1 MNIGTLFSRVVRGE
15 QACNEAG
22 KAALPSGKA
31 DHEIPTMKSPG
42 QRALSV
48 FLAVTLAVSMTPST
62 ALADAQAAAGAH
74 AEQALSEAQQPGNAA
89 ADAAASDAASGAASK
104 QAAQSGE
111 AASSQ
116 QSGSQQHET
125 EQAQQPAESKANGE
139 SASAAAPVAQVSP
152 QSVEAPGATDNA
164 SAPAV
169 QSDVALTS
177 SAKVYI
183 QDKKDKDSTWSNKY
197 GSLSA
202 GDVLWANMYDDVETT
217 DYWGDPD
224 TETKSIANPGTWT
237 YTWLAGTEKSGTIDS
252 FTEEVGHEQSLTVTS
267 DMAGKYFICKVTAN
281 SKDYYG
287 PAKSYGE
294 GVNANY
300 IPGPVLAAGQASLYN
315 VKLSNSAPSVG
326 DALTA
331 TAYTDYSTPASADIN
346 VTFTWY
352 SSNSSSGT
360 WAKIEGETGATLTL
374 TDALQGKY
382 IKVVASAGVND
393 VEAKT
398 SEAVMAAGAV
408 KLAGV
413 KLTASSKEVGA
424 TLTAAA
430 YAGSSYS
437 PTYVDNSKVTYTWK
451 YYKGASAPNYST
463 TWTDIPGAAGPTF
476 TVTDEYVGCYITVSA
491 KAGANTVSFGD
502 YSTGYGVG
510 PFKLAGA
517 VDIYSAVLA
526 DAESGSTGY
535 IYTAD
540 QTVRALAR
548 EQGAASG
555 VYIDSEKL
563 TYQWQVSDS
572 KNGTYTDIKGATSQ
586 VLPLSA
592 YEGNFVKCVI
602 TAKVGG
608 STYTTKP
615 TSKIAAPG
623 SVNVSSVK
631 LSASGKVNVGDTIT
645 ATATASGTDV
655 SDSDRVT
662 WQWYWGESGTT
673 CTNKIEGATS
683 RSFTVTDAYEGK
695 YLVAAADGGFGDC
708 TSSYVGP
715 AVQPGSVTL
724 YKVEVTGSAKVGAT
738 LTATA
743 YKSSYTQVTLTDRV
757 SYQWQYADTKT
768 TADSAFKDIA
778 GATGATYQVTDS
790 MVGKYLRVKA
800 ISDGTAVSTQKPS
813 YSGSTAVD
821 PLGPVTIAGQYTL
834 SAVELQNAYSALLQV
849 GATITPQ
856 AKVASGYYDKDAP
869 EDAKLTYTWYA
880 KGEGDADWQQVTE
893 GVAANGS
900 LTIGEALVGKSLKV
914 TAYSL
919 DNTVEWASGTTV
931 APAGQYNLLRVTTT
945 PQSISSST
953 HVIAGDIV
961 TAQAQAVRADGNSY
975 TGITVSDG
983 VTFTWYAAD
992 SADGVFSQLE
1002 GVSGASVSVPDA
1014 AAGKYLKVV
1023 AESGSSRVETVFANP
1038 VIDRT
1043 SLEALAQKLSAA
1055 NFKPTPVYG
1064 EDTNINDVLSAKIAE
1079 LGFEGVSVKVKSVS
1093 FTASNDKAAVG
1104 ISADEDTN
1112 GSITYF
1118 YMDPNDYSGYTFD
1131 SLRSASVSF
1140 VLSKDGQSI
1149 DYKPGNITVPWNED
1163 MLEQLL
1169 DNAAQDLAIGF
1180 ASGDTADAVTGNL
1193 SLPYR
1198 AGSNNKFEVTWES
1211 NSNQVDI
1218 SGYGWSN
1225 YSGKV
1230 VRTASDR
1237 AVMLTATVKLMPNV
1251 GGSGN
1256 GAEVTGSHA
1265 FTITVKGDP
1274 QKVAAEKAALQ
1285 AKVDAGFTYDQ
1296 VKNYGTDTVANK
1308 DGLTSDLQMPTTRN
1322 LDIDGKYYEVKYTAS
1337 TDDVTFN
1344 GYKGTVYQPQPGE
1357 QPANTKITL
1366 TVTDKSNPEIT
1377 ASKTLDYAVA
1387 PLSQAE
1393 LDAELSLMEQVKAGY
1408 AQAILNGQ
1416 DASKVTSDLHAF
1428 QKAYLN
1434 ADGNLAW
1441 SYDRATTDAA
1451 GLGIVPV
1458 ELPGYDS
1465 MSGNDWRLFKSSN
1478 SAVIASENL
1487 LVKQPEYNTKVTIT
1501 SSLSSEKFGRYAQRY
1516 PDNATYAKLANQQ
1529 VEATVTVI
1537 GTSGIVNPI
1546 VNATCSVIGVDAQG
1560 NQQTWA
1566 AAQPFE
1572 LANGSTAADM
1582 TIKLFNQVGL
1592 VADYDPDT
1600 AYGFYLK
1607 SITSPFDSNLT
1618 LGYDATTYKY
1628 WQLFVNGKAASAGAS
1643 GIQLEEGDSVI
1654 WCYSAYGDPAPSDKL
1669 SVSFQ
1674 VVGQD
1679 ADGAQQMWAAPQTA
1693 SMPEGSTAADLSELM
1708 FAQAGIKAD
1717 TGKGSYGWYLNSLT
1731 SPFEGGPTLS
1741 SEQVDA
1747 STWKYWQFFINGQ
1760 LANVMAGNYTL
1771 QAGDTVTWVYGAD
1784 GVMPGQVL
1792 VAMQVFGKGAN
1803 GKAER
1808 WADESRHVFLE
1819 GTKIGDVVDGY
1830 LTDCGLNPVLFGDSD
1845 AWVLFSL
1852 QSPFDSSRVLSQ
1864 KWHVIVNGKDID
1876 TFKNGS
1882 IALKS
1887 GDSVAFVYDSDT
1899 VPNLDEVV
1907 IDPSA
1912 ERPNWNADWAG
1923 DASRPTSA
1931 ATPTDYL
1938 KNSWTFNWKQ
1948 YGTNLYS
1955 NASEPII
1962 VNGYIYLAVDKQLLK
1977 IDAATGVKL
1986 AQAPLAG
1993 SIGYTTRPV
2002 YAQGVVMVPLDGG
2015 AVQALTADT
2024 LTTVWLTDAVS
2035 SKAQSSSQITVDGNY
2050 VYVGTGEYVGASTYN
2065 NGYLTCINIL
2075 TGAIAWQHRNAD
2087 EGYYWNGAVVA
2098 GGYAVVST
2106 SAGTVEVLNRST
2118 GAVAST
2124 LALGASVNSA
2134 CVVSSDG
2141 STIYV
2146 VSRDGKLHVLS
2157 LGDNGSL
2164 SETSNVDLGLTGSA
2178 CTPVV
2183 SDGVMYV
2190 GGESGSGAV
2199 LAMVDLATLSVKTIG
2214 NADGKAIPCG
2224 NPGMGGIKAP
2234 PLVSVQNGA
2243 TYVYFTVN
2251 YGVLDDNGNCIG
2263 GGGVYRYKVGE
2274 SEAQLVYDAAG
2285 HNNYCDSPVIADA
2298 AGNLYY
2304 INDSGTLFKLAGG
2317 GTTPAPMPDPTPD
2330 PAPKPTPKPDPSPE
2344 PKPTPKPATD
2354 PGDSTIPQGGLVAP
2368 TQLPLAGAPVATSVQ
2383 TAQPAVDQA
2392 SAEASDEGKASAEQ
2406 YSATATTSESRAVT
2420 DQGEQTPAAPS
2431 WPFIVLGVG
2440 VVGAIGACV
2449 WLVVAKRRA
2458 RSKKA

>member
-1 MNIGTLFSRVVRGE
+1 
-15 QACNEAG
+15 
-22 KAALPSGKA
+22 
-31 DHEIPTMKSPG
+31 
-42 QRALSV
+42 
-48 FLAVTLAVSMTPST
+48 
-62 ALADAQAAAGAH
+62 
-74 AEQALSEAQQPGNAA
+74 
-89 ADAAASDAASGAASK
+89 
-104 QAAQSGE
+104 
-111 AASSQ
+111 
-116 QSGSQQHET
+116 
-125 EQAQQPAESKANGE
+125 
-139 SASAAAPVAQVSP
+139 
-152 QSVEAPGATDNA
+152 
-164 SAPAV
+164 
-169 QSDVALTS
+169 
-177 SAKVYI
+177 
-183 QDKKDKDSTWSNKY
+183 
-197 GSLSA
+197 
-202 GDVLWANMYDDVETT
+202 
-217 DYWGDPD
+217 
-224 TETKSIANPGTWT
+224 
-237 YTWLAGTEKSGTIDS
+237 
-252 FTEEVGHEQSLTVTS
+252 
-267 DMAGKYFICKVTAN
+267 
-281 SKDYYG
+281 
-287 PAKSYGE
+287 
-294 GVNANY
+294 
-300 IPGPVLAAGQASLYN
+300 
-315 VKLSNSAPSVG
+315 
-326 DALTA
+326 
-331 TAYTDYSTPASADIN
+331 
-346 VTFTWY
+346 
-352 SSNSSSGT
+352 
-360 WAKIEGETGATLTL
+360 
-374 TDALQGKY
+374 
-382 IKVVASAGVND
+382 
-393 VEAKT
+393 
-398 SEAVMAAGAV
+398 
-408 KLAGV
+408 
-413 KLTASSKEVGA
+413 
-424 TLTAAA
+424 
-430 YAGSSYS
+430 
-437 PTYVDNSKVTYTWK
+437 
-451 YYKGASAPNYST
+451 
-463 TWTDIPGAAGPTF
+463 
-476 TVTDEYVGCYITVSA
+476 
-491 KAGANTVSFGD
+491 
-502 YSTGYGVG
+502 
-510 PFKLAGA
+510 
-517 VDIYSAVLA
+517 
-526 DAESGSTGY
+526 
-535 IYTAD
+535 
-540 QTVRALAR
+540 
-548 EQGAASG
+548 
-555 VYIDSEKL
+555 
-563 TYQWQVSDS
+563 
-572 KNGTYTDIKGATSQ
+572 
-586 VLPLSA
+586 
-592 YEGNFVKCVI
+592 
-602 TAKVGG
+602 
-608 STYTTKP
+608 
-615 TSKIAAPG
+615 
-623 SVNVSSVK
+623 
-631 LSASGKVNVGDTIT
+631 
-645 ATATASGTDV
+645 
-655 SDSDRVT
+655 
-662 WQWYWGESGTT
+662 
-673 CTNKIEGATS
+673 
-683 RSFTVTDAYEGK
+683 
-695 YLVAAADGGFGDC
+695 
-708 TSSYVGP
+708 
-715 AVQPGSVTL
+715 
-724 YKVEVTGSAKVGAT
+724 
-738 LTATA
+738 
-743 YKSSYTQVTLTDRV
+743 
-757 SYQWQYADTKT
+757 
-768 TADSAFKDIA
+768 
-778 GATGATYQVTDS
+778 

-813 YSGSTAVD
+813 YSGSTSVD

-893 GVAANGS
+893 GVTANGS

-931 APAGQYNLLRVTTT
+931 TPAGQYNLLRVTTT

-1002 GVSGASVSVPDA
+1002 GVSGASISVPDV

-1023 AESGSSRVETVFANP
+1023 AESGSSRVETVFANS

-1055 NFKPTPVYG
+1055 NFKPTPTYG

-1079 LGFEGVSVKVKSVS
+1079 LGFEGVSVKVKSAS
-1093 FTASNDKAAVG
+1093 FTASNDKATVG

-1112 GSITYF
+1112 GNITYF

-1140 VLSKDGQSI
+1140 TLSKDGQSI

-1211 NSNQVDI
+1211 NSSQVDI

-1237 AVMLTATVKLMPNV
+1237 AVTLTATVKLMPNV

-1256 GAEVTGSHA
+1256 GAEATGSHA
-1265 FTITVKGDP
+1265 FSITVKGDP

-1285 AKVDAGFTYDQ
+1285 AKVDAGFTYDL

-1308 DGLTSDLQMPTTRN
+1308 DGLTSDLQMPTTRK
-1322 LDIDGKYYEVKYTAS
+1322 LDIDGKYYEVKYAAS

-1387 PLSQAE
+1387 PLSQAD
-1393 LDAELSLMEQVKAGY
+1393 LDAELALMEQAKSGY

-1428 QKAYLN
+1428 QKAFLN
-1434 ADGNLAW
+1434 ADGKLAW
-1441 SYDRATTDAA
+1441 SYDRTTTDAA

-1501 SSLSSEKFGRYAQRY
+1501 SSLSSEKFARYAQRY

-1708 FAQAGIKAD
+1708 FSQAGIKAD
-1717 TGKGSYGWYLNSLT
+1717 TGTGSYGWYLNSLT

-1747 STWKYWQFFINGQ
+1747 STWKYWQFFVNGQ
-1760 LANVMAGNYTL
+1760 IANVMAGNYTL
-1771 QAGDTVTWVYGAD
+1771 QAGDTVMWVYGAD
-1784 GVMPGQVL
+1784 GVMPGQVS
-1792 VAMQVFGKGAN
+1792 VAMQVFGQDAN
-1803 GKAER
+1803 DKAER

-1819 GTKIGDVVDGY
+1819 GTKLSEIVDQY
-1830 LTDCGLNPVLFGDSD
+1830 LTDCGLDPRLVAYGNCWL
-1845 AWVLFSL
+1845 LKSL
-1852 QSPFDSSRVLSQ
+1852 KSPFDANRVLQ
-1864 KWHVIVNGKDID
+1864 GDWYILVNDKALD
-1876 TFKNGS
+1876 TFGNDWDY
-1882 IALKS
+1882 ALKS
-1887 GDSVAFVYDSDT
+1887 GDSVAFVYGSKT
-1899 VPNLDEVV
+1899 VPDLDEVV

-1912 ERPNWNADWAG
+1912 ERPNWKADWAG

-1931 ATPTDYL
+1931 ATPTDFL
-1938 KNSWTFNWKQ
+1938 KNSWTFNWKD
-1948 YGTNLYS
+1948 YGTNPYS

-1993 SIGYTTRPV
+1993 SVGYTTRPV

-2050 VYVGTGEYVGASTYN
+2050 VYVGTGEYVGASTFN

-2118 GAVAST
+2118 GAVANT

-2157 LGDNGSL
+2157 LGANGSL
-2164 SETSNVDLGLTGSA
+2164 SETSIVDLGLTGSA

-2183 SDGVMYV
+2183 ADNVMYV

-2214 NADGKAIPCG
+2214 NAGGKAIPCG
-2224 NPGMGGIKAP
+2224 NPGMGGIKAA

-2251 YGVLDDNGNCIG
+2251 YGVLDKNGNCIG

-2354 PGDSTIPQGGLVAP
+2354 AGDSTIPQGELVAP
-2368 TQLPLAGAPVATSVQ
+2368 TQLPLTGAPVATSAQ
-2383 TAQPAVDQA
+2383 TVQPAVDQA
-2392 SAEASDEGKASAEQ
+2392 SAEASDEGKASTEQ
-2406 YSATATTSESRAVT
+2406 YSATAVTGDSRAVT
-2420 DQGEQTPAAPS
+2420 DQGEQAPVAPS

-2449 WLVVAKRRA
+2449 WLIVAKRRA